1 MGPSLERGSIGHHNK
16 SGSRLWLK
24 NFQRPIEMPRGGK
37 RRGAGRKPGSKN
49 NKSPRLLS
57 DDIDVVSGE
66 ADAAVALRDLMR
78 KIAHNP
84 NVDVQLR
91 LEAAKAVAP
100 YLLPRLSTISSSVD
114 GVDDVFEVRGPNPIY
129 IIPRRCFLTQE
140 QMRNPDALIENAV
153 PFVLDEIA
161 EENIPPAVADV
172 APPSRRVP
180 KATVTVIKK
189 ADGAA

>member
-1 MGPSLERGSIGHHNK
+1 
-16 SGSRLWLK
+16 
-24 NFQRPIEMPRGGK
+24 
-37 RRGAGRKPGSKN
+37 
-49 NKSPRLLS
+49 
-57 DDIDVVSGE
+57 
-66 ADAAVALRDLMR
+66 MR

-114 GVDDVFEVRGPNPIY
+114 GVNDVVQVSGPTPIY
-129 IIPRRCFLTQE
+129 TIPAGCFLTLE

-161 EENIPPAVADV
+161 EENIPPAVAAV
-172 APPSRRVP
+172 APPSRQVP
-180 KATVTVIKK
+180 RATVTVIKK

>member
-1 MGPSLERGSIGHHNK
+1 
-16 SGSRLWLK
+16 LWLK

-37 RRGAGRKPGSKN
+37 RRGAGRKPGSTNRK
-49 NKSPRLLS
+49 PHLLS

-114 GVDDVFEVRGPNPIY
+114 DVFEVRGPNPIY
-129 IIPRRCFLTQE
+129 IIPSSCFVTQE

-161 EENIPPAVADV
+161 EENIPPAVAAV
-172 APPSRRVP
+172 APPSREVSR
-180 KATVTVIKK
+180 ATVTMIKK